1 MNEEA
6 RRLIASLGL
15 EPLAGE
21 GGFFRRVHTFF
32 DESGSEIGSAILYLM
47 DGDEFSALH
56 MLQSDEAWTFLEGN
70 PVEQLTID
78 DEGRPTV
85 VQLGKASE
93 GYSPVSVVTGGHWQA
108 AKPIAAD
115 GWALC
120 LATMVPPWDEGAF
133 TLADQKLLDRL
144 AQNDEV
150 RRFIGERR

>member
-6 RRLIASLGL
+6 RRLIAALSL

-32 DESGSEIGSAILYLM
+32 DESGAESGSTILYLM
-47 DGDEFSALH
+47 AGSEFSALH
-56 MLQSDEAWTFLEGN
+56 KLQSDEVWTFLEGD

-78 DEGRPTV
+78 DTGKHSI

-93 GYSPVSVVTGGHWQA
+93 GKSPVSVVKAGHWQA
-108 AKPIAAD
+108 TKPITID

-120 LATMVPPWDEGAF
+120 TATMVPPWDEKDF
-133 TLADQKLLDRL
+133 VLADQKLLDRL
-144 AQNDEV
+144 AQIDEV
-150 RRFIGERR
+150 RRFIKEK